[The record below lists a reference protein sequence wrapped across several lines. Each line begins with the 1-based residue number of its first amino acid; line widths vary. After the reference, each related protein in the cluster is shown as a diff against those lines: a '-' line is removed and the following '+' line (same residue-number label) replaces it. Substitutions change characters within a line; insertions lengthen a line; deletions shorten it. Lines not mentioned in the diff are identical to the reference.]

1 MFCPTC
7 GAGDQRADAYCT
19 RCGEWLLDAKSAQGH
34 WHPVLRRARTPEQRM
49 KMMLVFNALDAVL
62 ALASAII
69 IYATQA
75 GSAGHASLVYLAAA
89 FCIVIAA
96 HQIVSLAINLKIQQR
111 LKRARTDNANN
122 AAALAGETNAH
133 AHALNPADSGLF
145 TNVQRGSITE
155 NTTELLEAVPRQ
167 PEQRQTR

>member
-1 MFCPTC
+1 
-7 GAGDQRADAYCT
+7 
-19 RCGEWLLDAKSAQGH
+19 
-34 WHPVLRRARTPEQRM
+34 M

-75 GSAGHASLVYLAAA
+75 GRADHASLVNLAGA

-111 LKRARTDNANN
+111 LKRARTDSANT

-133 AHALNPADSGLF
+133 APALNPADSGLF
-145 TNVQRGSITE
+145 TNVRRGSVTE